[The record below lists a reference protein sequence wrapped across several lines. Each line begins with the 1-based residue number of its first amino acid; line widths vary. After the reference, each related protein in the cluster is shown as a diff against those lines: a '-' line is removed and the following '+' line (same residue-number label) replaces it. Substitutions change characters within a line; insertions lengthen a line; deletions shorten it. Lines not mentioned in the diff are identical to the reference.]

1 MGEPWK
7 SIKVAMP
14 ARQRR
19 EFLECVAHDG
29 RSPAEIIR
37 SLVEPWIES
46 RKVQTAVMKSIATS
60 TTNAPATGSSTAAAF
75 PTQIT
80 IKNQGTFTPPA
91 RPVKE
96 PSKVSRVK
104 AR

>member
-19 EFLECVAHDG
+19 EFLECVANDG

-37 SLVEPWIES
+37 SLIEPWIES
-46 RKVQTAVMKSIATS
+46 RKVQTAVMKSITSPAT
-60 TTNAPATGSSTAAAF
+60 NLPGTGSSTAAPFVA
-75 PTQIT
+75 QIT
-80 IKNQGTFTPPA
+80 LKNPGTPTAPA
-91 RPVKE
+91 RAVKE
-96 PSKVSRVK
+96 PCKVSRAK